1 MTDTE
6 GEGKPGDNGGVTNL
20 MVRNLAKSVT
30 DEDLHAFFGGI
41 GPIRSCFVVKD
52 PTSGKSKRFGFVRF
66 ALLSHAQCAVESL
79 HHSMLAGRRVEV
91 QPALDRVHG
100 KDGVAEQSDEKSAKK
115 GKKRKHPNSSDETKN
130 AVENVDTGH
139 DGNGNNIQTKSTL
152 EPSPAKLRNKR
163 ASGDDGDKKGFK
175 NRNPGTNNVLK
186 TGSVPMR
193 TVVLRKRDGSGITE
207 DAARNAF
214 SCVPDAKSA
223 IEDIVLVHDGK
234 MARVIFKKWTTAG
247 KAVVKVHGE
256 ELDACIDALGT
267 GERTTAIVRNLP
279 FRISRK
285 MLEDAFASA
294 ACVRSVRL
302 GPPPRSRQTSNSKSS
317 VDVKNDTIVDCG
329 GYAFVEFFTVS
340 DAKHAIGKI
349 NGTEIGGRTVAVDM
363 ALSKSNYDHEQSV
376 QKTEPSSGG
385 VGQNERNMDGGSDNV
400 EDKDDSGN
408 SNGGMEQENDDKDV
422 GEERSKKEARSSTE
436 ELARTVFVRNLL
448 FETKAHIIWQVMEGQ
463 FGAVEQAVVVKSNV
477 TKMSTGKA
485 FVRFAREEDAN
496 AAVRAANG
504 DEERRPERTKFNE
517 KRRKIQSVNS
527 SGLWIDGRRVFVS
540 KAMERAQA
548 KAAHADRFK
557 EKDPRNLHL
566 ASVGSVARD
575 SEEGKGLR
583 EEDWAM
589 RDAAERNKRFKLKKN
604 PNTFVSDVRLCV
616 LNLPRGMEEKVL
628 KAMFMEAAIS
638 GNNDSPDGKNARG
651 ATPKQTGNAVRITHC
666 SIVRDGKRKNRSKG
680 FGFVTFEKHEHALR
694 ALKAVNNNVKALEK
708 FVLEKAGKRVVSNED
723 AADELRQSWGANRR
737 LLVEF
742 AVEDAR
748 QVQVLEA
755 IKEKGRKL
763 REQHRAEKES
773 GGKDVATNAASQ
785 VGAKQND
792 VPKRNGKRKR
802 NVPSSEKGNGK
813 TRSGKRARHQN
824 H

>member
-1 MTDTE
+1 MTGTE
-6 GEGKPGDNGGVTNL
+6 CGGKPGDKGGVTNL
-20 MVRNLAKSVT
+20 MVLNLAKSVT

-79 HHSMLAGRRVEV
+79 HHSTLAGRRVTV
-91 QPALDRVHG
+91 QPARDRVHA
-100 KDGVAEQSDEKSAKK
+100 KSDGPDHSAEKSARK
-115 GKKRKHPNSSDETKN
+115 GKKRKHPNSSDETKD
-130 AVENVDTGH
+130 AVENVDTSHNGS
-139 DGNGNNIQTKSTL
+139 GNKTQTKSIS
-152 EPSPAKLRNKR
+152 EPSPAKLQNSR
-163 ASGDDGDKKGFK
+163 AIGDDEGKKGFK
-175 NRNPGTNNVLK
+175 NSNAGTNNVLK

-193 TVVLRKRDGSGITE
+193 TVVLRKRDGSEITE
-207 DAARNAF
+207 EAARNAF
-214 SCVPDAKSA
+214 SCVPDAESA

-234 MARVIFKKWTTAG
+234 VARVIFKKWTAAG
-247 KAVVKVHGE
+247 KAVAKVHGE
-256 ELDACIDALGT
+256 ELDACIDALRT

-294 ACVRSVRL
+294 TCVRSVRL
-302 GPPPRSRQTSNSKSS
+302 GPPPRSRQAFDSKSNAE
-317 VDVKNDTIVDCG
+317 VKNDTVVDCG

-363 ALSKSNYDHEQSV
+363 ALSKSNYDHEQSI
-376 QKTEPSSGG
+376 QKTEPLSDG
-385 VGQNERNMDGGSDNV
+385 VEEKKLNEGSDSV
-400 EDKDDSGN
+400 EDKDNSEN
-408 SNGGMEQENDDKDV
+408 SNGDTEQENDHKGV
-422 GEERSKKEARSSTE
+422 GEGRSKKEARSSAE

-448 FETKAHIIWQVMEGQ
+448 FETKAHIIWQVMEGR
-463 FGAVEQAVVVKSNV
+463 FGAVEQAVIVKNNV
-477 TKMSTGKA
+477 TKMSMGKA

-496 AAVRAANG
+496 AAVRAA
-504 DEERRPERTKFNE
+504 DDIEERGSKRAKSNE
-517 KRRKIQSVNS
+517 KRKKIQSVNS

-566 ASVGSVARD
+566 ASVGFVARD
-575 SEEGKGLR
+575 SEDGKGLR

-589 RDAAERNKRFKLKKN
+589 RDNAERSKRFKLKKN

-638 GNNDSPDGKNARG
+638 RKDGSSDEGKVRG
-651 ATPKQTGNAVRITHC
+651 AIPNQNGNAVRITHC
-666 SIVRDGKRKNRSKG
+666 SIVRDGERKNRSKG

-694 ALKAVNNNVKALEK
+694 ALKAVNNNVMALEK
-708 FVLEKAGKRVVSNED
+708 FVLEKAGKKVVPNEGV
-723 AADELRQSWGANRR
+723 ACELRQSWGANRR

-748 QVQVLEA
+748 QVQILEA

-773 GGKDVATNAASQ
+773 GGEDVATNAASK
-785 VGAKQND
+785 VRVNPKTD
-792 VPKRNGKRKR
+792 IPKRNGKRKR
-802 NVPSSEKGNGK
+802 DTP
-813 TRSGKRARHQN
+813 RSGKEDGKKRSQKKARHQN